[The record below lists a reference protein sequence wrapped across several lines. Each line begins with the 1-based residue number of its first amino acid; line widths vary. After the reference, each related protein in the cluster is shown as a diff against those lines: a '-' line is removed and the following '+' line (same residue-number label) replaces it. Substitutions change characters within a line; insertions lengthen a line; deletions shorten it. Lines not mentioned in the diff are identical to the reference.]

1 MCNFCNVK
9 FMWDLGKDIELCPG
23 CRRRLKIKDTKMSS
37 YSYSLY
43 VKEQKKKL
51 SSTDIFGVV
60 KKRHAT
66 YNTPDRKYKGIPA
79 KEEGHERKGAVKEI
93 VIEEKPGYF
102 HVPRTMLGKYTVL
115 KNKARH
121 GTVELTNPDYMILKV
136 NLWCMGDNQKQMI
149 LELNNMIK
157 NYLIEREFTLRRK

>member
-9 FMWDLGKDIELCPG
+9 FMWDLGKEIELCPG

-37 YSYSLY
+37 YSYSLF
-43 VKEQKKKL
+43 VKEQKKKID
-51 SSTDIFGVV
+51 STNLFGKS

-66 YNTPDRKYKGIPA
+66 YSTPDKKYADIHT
-79 KEEGHERKGAVKEI
+79 KEEWHEKSKDAKEI

-121 GTVELTNPDYMILKV
+121 GT
-136 NLWCMGDNQKQMI
+136 
-149 LELNNMIK
+149 
-157 NYLIEREFTLRRK
+157 IEHLLMPMAAPPPNT